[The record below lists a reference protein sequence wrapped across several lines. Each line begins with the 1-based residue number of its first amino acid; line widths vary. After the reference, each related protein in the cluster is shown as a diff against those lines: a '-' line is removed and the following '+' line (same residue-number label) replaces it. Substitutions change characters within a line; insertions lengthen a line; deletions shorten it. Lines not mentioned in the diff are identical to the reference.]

1 MAILEHNTLD
11 RTKPGLMEVS
21 QESGILFRPSGVAL
35 SIHLYVTHMRVLM
48 VHQVQL
54 VAKVLAQNS
63 DFVRKWSASV
73 KWHGRS
79 LLSCTGSFCMRSRLS
94 PMGAVSISVALCCL
108 AAEKSRGLARETAE
122 AFLLLF
128 KGVNAEN
135 CQQAQVPFLYC
146 LGAVAYRPGV
156 KQVQGLYQ
164 FNGRA
169 GGGRQGM
176 REVGASARLS

>member
-1 MAILEHNTLD
+1 MAQ
-11 RTKPGLMEVS
+11 V
-21 QESGILFRPSGVAL
+21 GVGC
-35 SIHLYVTHMRVLM
+35 ICVV
-48 VHQVQL
+48 
-54 VAKVLAQNS
+54 
-63 DFVRKWSASV
+63 
-73 KWHGRS
+73 
-79 LLSCTGSFCMRSRLS
+79 
-94 PMGAVSISVALCCL
+94 LCCL
-108 AAEKSRGLARETAE
+108 AAEKSRGLTRETAE

-146 LGAVAYRPGV
+146 LGAVAYRPDV
-156 KQVQGLYQ
+156 KQVQRHYQ

>member
-1 MAILEHNTLD
+1 
-11 RTKPGLMEVS
+11 
-21 QESGILFRPSGVAL
+21 
-35 SIHLYVTHMRVLM
+35 
-48 VHQVQL
+48 
-54 VAKVLAQNS
+54 
-63 DFVRKWSASV
+63 
-73 KWHGRS
+73 
-79 LLSCTGSFCMRSRLS
+79 
-94 PMGAVSISVALCCL
+94 MGAVSISVALCCL
-108 AAEKSRGLARETAE
+108 AAEKSRGLTRETAE

-135 CQQAQVPFLYC
+135 CQQAQVPFLHC

>member
-1 MAILEHNTLD
+1 MHESAAGFPASPLLEHMDTFLY
-11 RTKPGLMEVS
+11 TSAYGYIASSPFGLITAFSCVGNRE
-21 QESGILFRPSGVAL
+21 I
-35 SIHLYVTHMRVLM
+35 I
-48 VHQVQL
+48 QL

-94 PMGAVSISVALCCL
+94 PIGAVSISVALCCL

-156 KQVQGLYQ
+156 KQAQGLYQ